1 LSIEV
6 VVWRAT
12 VRIPMIAGGDS
23 DRSRAAFRL
32 IAGTNPIEGGQLL
45 PSAV

>member
-1 LSIEV
+1 V
-6 VVWRAT
+6 T

-32 IAGTNPIEGGQLL
+32 ITGTIPIEGGQLF
-45 PSAV
+45 PSAA

>member
-1 LSIEV
+1 M
-6 VVWRAT
+6 
-12 VRIPMIAGGDS
+12 RIPMIAGGDS

-32 IAGTNPIEGGQLL
+32 IAGTIPIEGGQLL